1 MDFQVSYHHLNK
13 ISLFLIGTLCM
24 MNFPPKISKL
34 LMDFMRLMAILIR
47 ITFFLD
53 TLYIE
58 YISCQIYDENSK
70 CPFFRG
76 VQDVPI
82 TLLLCLIF
90 YVSLLP
96 TIFRLSELTDY
107 SIKLS
112 GTCLHGGC
120 MSEGSHSGKKNITN
134 HLINLMWIHR
144 KENII
149 WPQKNGECFCGNDK
163 VLFRYK

>member
-112 GTCLHGGC
+112 GKCLRGGC
-120 MSEGSHSGKKNITN
+120 MSEESHSNKKKKTN
-134 HLINLMWIHR
+134 QNSLMWIHR

-149 WPQKNGECFCGNDK
+149 WPQKNGECFCEHDK
-163 VLFRYK
+163 MLFRYN